1 MALFINKEL
10 VTDEGFT
17 VPSAFGFLNIYLL
30 DGNWSS
36 MAYYKSEE
44 DWKAKKTPLN
54 LSSLPGRINT
64 DLTVEEFWGDQLVS
78 LIHNI
83 AIQQIE
89 AVTGADTVTIVSTE
103 IVQAPSN

>member
-30 DGNWSS
+30 DSNWAS

-44 DWKAKKTPLN
+44 DWEAKKTPLN
-54 LSSLPGRINT
+54 LSSLPGRIET
-64 DLTVEEFWGDQLVS
+64 DLTIEEFWGDQLVT
-78 LIHNI
+78 LIHNR
-83 AIQQIE
+83 AIEQIQV
-89 AVTGADTVTIVSTE
+89 VTGPDTVTIVTTE
-103 IVQAPSN
+103 IAQTEGN